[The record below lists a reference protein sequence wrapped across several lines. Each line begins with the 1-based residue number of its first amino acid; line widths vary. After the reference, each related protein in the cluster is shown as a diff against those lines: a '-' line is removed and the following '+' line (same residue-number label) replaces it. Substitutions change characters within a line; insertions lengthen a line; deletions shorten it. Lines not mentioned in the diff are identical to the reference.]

1 MENILTE
8 KTKKLDGRGLSQ
20 VWSIIM
26 ETFVSKGVLTNE
38 LIEKLNNLDEN
49 SEANTIDS
57 VSVNGVT
64 LAVEGKKV
72 NISIPTGS
80 LASLDEV
87 GQEQLSSALAAL
99 ITGKADKAVSLSGYG
114 IGDAYTKTETDAAI
128 TQAVGNAVA
137 GVYKVKGTSSF
148 ASLPTEGMKPGYV
161 YNVSDAFT
169 AGSNFVE
176 TEIGKK
182 YPAGTNVVYTESGW
196 DAMAGIYD
204 FSDFMLK
211 SDIEDLTEEE
221 INAICVMPEI

>member
-1 MENILTE
+1 MDNILTE

-99 ITGKADKAVSLSGYG
+99 ITGKADKSVSLSGYG
-114 IGDAYTKTETDAAI
+114 ISDAYTKTETDAAI

-137 GVYKVKGTSSF
+137 GVYKVKGTSLF
-148 ASLPTEGMKPGYV
+148 ASLPTEGMKPGDV

-176 TEIGKK
+176 TEVGKE
-182 YPAGTNVVYTESGW
+182 YPAGTNVVYTENGW